1 MDKGNISMKR
11 LEILEF
17 ILERLRMFIKK
28 NGFKNLK

>member
-17 ILERLRMFIKK
+17 ILECLRMFIKK
-28 NGFKNLK
+28 KWI